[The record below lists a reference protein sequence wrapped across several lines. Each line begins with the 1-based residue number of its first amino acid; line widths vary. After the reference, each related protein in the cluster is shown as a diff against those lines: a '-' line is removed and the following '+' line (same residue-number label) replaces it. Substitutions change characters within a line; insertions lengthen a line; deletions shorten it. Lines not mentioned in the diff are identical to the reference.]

1 MAQLAKQHRDELGP
15 ARETT
20 RVTFGS
26 VLPHGGLELQ
36 AGEELQ
42 HLGENAT
49 YSIHGGDLLS
59 VVIVLG
65 WNNLTTYQNRRLT
78 PQTLIWTSLISQ

>member
-1 MAQLAKQHRDELGP
+1 M
-15 ARETT
+15 
-20 RVTFGS
+20 TFG
-26 VLPHGGLELQ
+26 VMLPHGGLKLQ

-65 WNNLTTYQNRRLT
+65 
-78 PQTLIWTSLISQ
+78 